1 MIENHSFDGHKQ
13 RFLLGPYEIDTHKNV
28 VIKDD
33 EPCSVEPRL
42 IRVLVKLVEAEGN
55 IVDRQTLL
63 NELSDQSTASDESLT
78 QAISKIRQ
86 LFNDD
91 PKNPQYIK
99 TIPRKGY
106 LLMVAAT
113 DKPVITARSKPLQ
126 RPKPATAI
134 YMVIIA
140 LLLASLAITL
150 WPGEAEFIEKGEL
163 EFIEKE

>member
-1 MIENHSFDGHKQ
+1 
-13 RFLLGPYEIDTHKNV
+13 
-28 VIKDD
+28 
-33 EPCSVEPRL
+33 
-42 IRVLVKLVEAEGN
+42 
-55 IVDRQTLL
+55 
-63 NELSDQSTASDESLT
+63 
-78 QAISKIRQ
+78 
-86 LFNDD
+86 
-91 PKNPQYIK
+91 
-99 TIPRKGY
+99 
-106 LLMVAAT
+106 MVAAT